1 MVSLLLVANVVN
13 LGADLSAMGAAMALL
28 VGGNGGL
35 YTLLFG
41 ILCIGLE
48 VGLSY
53 PRYASVL
60 KWTTLHSVHLRRR
73 GDGRARAVA
82 ARAAL
87 SGRTGTAVECRI
99 RDSAGGDSRA
109 RRSARIFS
117 SGRRARKSRSNEGI
131 ISSRFASRRATLGPE
146 LKRIRIDT
154 LTGMAFSTIVS
165 LAIVFATAATLHA
178 NGIRDIADI
187 AAGG

>member
-1 MVSLLLVANVVN
+1 
-13 LGADLSAMGAAMALL
+13 MGAAMALL

-60 KWTTLHSVHLRRR
+60 KWTTLTLFSYVGR
-73 GDGRARAVA
+73 GDRRSRAVA
-82 ARAAL
+82 ACATL
-87 SGRTGTAVECRI
+87 SGCTGTAVECSLCYRA
-99 RDSAGGDSRA
+99 RGNSRA

-117 SGRRARKSRSNEGI
+117 SGRRARKSRNNEGI
-131 ISSRFASRRATLGPE
+131 ISSRCASHRAVPDPSSSAFVSTL
-146 LKRIRIDT
+146 
-154 LTGMAFSTIVS
+154 
-165 LAIVFATAATLHA
+165 
-178 NGIRDIADI
+178 
-187 AAGG
+187 